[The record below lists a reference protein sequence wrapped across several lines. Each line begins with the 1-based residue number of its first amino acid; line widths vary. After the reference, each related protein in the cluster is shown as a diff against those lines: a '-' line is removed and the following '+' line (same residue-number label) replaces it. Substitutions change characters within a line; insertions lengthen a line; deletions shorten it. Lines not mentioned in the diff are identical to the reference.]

1 MASILEQLN
10 TIKYTRD
17 DFYRIKN
24 ETDFECSEELQ
35 SKLNIIKNIIKKN
48 IDTIG
53 SQHQSKSNYSKSH
66 HNSNHYHHH
75 RNTNYSGNA
84 INNNTP
90 TKFDKSWRFEKTK
103 LKKDNLSKIEENIN
117 KINSLL
123 NKISNKNFDNIISNI
138 FEKIEEEKCC
148 EMINKLIE
156 NIFMKAVM
164 QPTYCPIY
172 VKLLNMVDEKYGII
186 DLINNKCLEYKTII
200 KEKKIVE
207 DESMT
212 EQEKYD
218 LFCKLNKEKKYKAG
232 YSQFIGELFKNNMI
246 TETTIKTNL
255 IYFLENLGT
264 SIVEEPKGSYVEDS
278 IICLCQLITTVH
290 SKTQNISDIT
300 SKLYIFLDNKEI
312 PKRLY
317 FKILDLKDKIN

>member
-1 MASILEQLN
+1 MSSILEQLN

-17 DFYRIKN
+17 DFYRVKDGH
-24 ETDFECSEELQ
+24 TFECNDELQ
-35 SKLNIIKNIIKKN
+35 NRLNIIKNIIKKN

-53 SQHQSKSNYSKSH
+53 NQHQSKMNYSKSH
-66 HNSNHYHHH
+66 HHFNNHH
-75 RNTNYSGNA
+75 RNTNYSGHS
-84 INNNTP
+84 INHNTP

-103 LKKDNLSKIEENIN
+103 LKKENLTKIEENIN
-117 KINSLL
+117 KINSFL
-123 NKISNKNFDNIISNI
+123 NKISDKNFEKIINNI
-138 FEKIEEEKCC
+138 FEKIEEVKCG

-172 VKLLNMVDEKYGII
+172 VKLLNMIDEKYGII
-186 DLINNKCLEYKTII
+186 DLINNKCLEYKSII

-218 LFCKLNKEKKYKAG
+218 LFCKLNKEKTYKVG

-255 IYFLENLGT
+255 IYFLENLGK
-264 SIVEEPKGSYVEDS
+264 SIKEDPKGSYVEDS
-278 IICLCQLITTVH
+278 IICICQLIKTVYD
-290 SKTQNISDIT
+290 KTQNISEIT
-300 SKLYIFLDNKEI
+300 SKLYTFLDNKEI

-317 FKILDLKDKIN
+317 FKILDLKDKLN